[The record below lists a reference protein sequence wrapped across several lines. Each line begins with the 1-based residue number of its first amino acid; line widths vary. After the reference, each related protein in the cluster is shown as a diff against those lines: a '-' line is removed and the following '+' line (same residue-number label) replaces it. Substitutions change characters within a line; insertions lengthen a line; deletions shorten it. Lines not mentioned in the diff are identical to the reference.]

1 MRFNGL
7 KHQYIIL
14 IFLHQKFNTPV
25 TLFKSYC
32 VDKFLKKI
40 YHIDS

>member
-14 IFLHQKFNTPV
+14 IFLHQKPNKPV
-25 TLFKSYC
+25 NLLKSYC
-32 VDKFLKKI
+32 VDTFFKKI
-40 YHIDS
+40 TT